1 MIDAERKKDEINT
14 ATLPEVNMNGTET
27 LTEVNTNG
35 TEMIPEVDMNSTE
48 MIPEIDTISTVT
60 LPEVVTNPLT
70 VTTPEDVMAPDAEV
84 LNQGK
89 ISGTSAVIG
98 LETQTFATTIHH
110 ETGIDETRLQAD
122 TQKGDA

>member
-1 MIDAERKKDEINT
+1 MLNTLIDTKRKKDGINT
-14 ATLPEVNMNGTET
+14 ATLPEVNTNGTET
-27 LTEVNTNG
+27 LPEVNTIG
-35 TEMIPEVDMNSTE
+35 TE

-84 LNQGK
+84 LNPGK
-89 ISGTSAVIG
+89 ISGTSSVIG
-98 LETQTFATTIHH
+98 LETRTFATTIHH

-122 TQKGDA
+122 TRRGDA

>member
-1 MIDAERKKDEINT
+1 
-14 ATLPEVNMNGTET
+14 MNGTET

-48 MIPEIDTISTVT
+48 MIPEID
-60 LPEVVTNPLT
+60 
-70 VTTPEDVMAPDAEV
+70 VMAPDAEV
-84 LNQGK
+84 LNPGK

>member
-1 MIDAERKKDEINT
+1 MITSQLNTLIDTKRKKDGINT
-14 ATLPEVNMNGTET
+14 ATLPEVNTNGTET
-27 LTEVNTNG
+27 LTEVNTIG
-35 TEMIPEVDMNSTE
+35 TE

-84 LNQGK
+84 LNPGK

-98 LETQTFATTIHH
+98 LETRTFATTIHH

-122 TQKGDA
+122 TRRGDA